1 MLKLL
6 LARGYQLWC
15 SCLCGQCGVKAV
27 CTVTISVYGYDISI
41 PHAEFNCLE
50 KYLQG
55 DYVTIQQFFK
65 KAIWVYKKRNRNV
78 RHYFDICEV
87 NSLHWRMTYQRQ
99 SLQNG
104 VTAWNKMS
112 QTVVTY
118 SCYKC
123 WLTVV
128 LSSLDGKA
136 AIIVLVQKEIK
147 KQVLETKTN
156 QQRAAMTKNPGFKS
170 WLLMK
175 DLFVLKLSF
184 LC

>member
-1 MLKLL
+1 
-6 LARGYQLWC
+6 
-15 SCLCGQCGVKAV
+15 
-27 CTVTISVYGYDISI
+27 
-41 PHAEFNCLE
+41 
-50 KYLQG
+50 
-55 DYVTIQQFFK
+55 
-65 KAIWVYKKRNRNV
+65 
-78 RHYFDICEV
+78 
-87 NSLHWRMTYQRQ
+87 MTYQRQ

-170 WLLMK
+170 
-175 DLFVLKLSF
+175 
-184 LC
+184 